1 MKSENGIYGYYDI
14 DKKEIV
20 YIGQSINIFQRHQQH
35 LSPHQYVNQPINRV
49 LQNNFLRYKLIYI
62 KTRENFTQEDRNIL
76 EQYYIDFYNTY
87 NDKNKFNYTIGGD
100 GVVGYSV
107 IDKMGGLDMVKKLAS
122 LGYTHRQIC
131 NYFGLSAISS
141 LYSYLSIRGIKW
153 SDISSRFSKK
163 KKITKEQK
171 IVTVAELIE
180 SCGGLN
186 YIKKM
191 SKEYNAQQISDY
203 IGVSKA
209 SLKSYLRKH
218 NTSLLILRYS

>member
-14 DKKEIV
+14 DKQEIV

-35 LSPHQYVNQPINRV
+35 LSPHQYGNQPINRV

-62 KTRENFTQEDRNIL
+62 KTRENFTQENRNIL

-122 LGYTHRQIC
+122 LGYTQRQIC
-131 NYFGLSAISS
+131 DYFGLSAISS
-141 LYSYLSIRGIKW
+141 LRSYLSIRGIKW
-153 SDISSRFSKK
+153 FDISSRFSKK

-180 SCGGLN
+180 SCGGLDF
-186 YIKKM
+186 IKKM
-191 SKEYNAQQISDY
+191 SKECNAQQISDY
-203 IGVSKA
+203 IGVSKT